1 MSDCEQCMVRKL
13 SALKMLK
20 GEEIKNISSCKVT
33 KQIKKGEVIFK
44 EGDMLNGVYCIGSG
58 VCKLTKLTE
67 KGKDQVVKLVIKGEL
82 LGQRSVIINQTA
94 NLTATALNDMDVCFI
109 PKQEILQDLLKNSE
123 FSFSVLKRM
132 ATDLKEA
139 EITIVNMAQKSV
151 RKRLAE
157 IILYLYDNFGVD
169 ESKHLKVT
177 LSRDDFASI
186 VGTAT
191 ESVIRTLSQFK
202 KEGLIKTSG
211 KKIEIMKYEELELM
225 E

>member
-1 MSDCEQCMVRKL
+1 MADCEQCMVRKL
-13 SALKMLK
+13 SALKVLK
-20 GEEIKNISSCKVT
+20 GEEIKSISCSKIT

-44 EGDMLNGVYCIGSG
+44 EGEMLNGVYCISTG

-67 KGKDQVVKLVIKGEL
+67 KGKEQVVRLVIKGEL
-82 LGQRSVIINQTA
+82 LGQRSVIINQVA
-94 NLTATALNDMDVCFI
+94 NLSATALNDMEVCFI
-109 PKQEILQDLLKNSE
+109 PKQEIIQDLLQNNN
-123 FSFSVLKRM
+123 FSFHILRRM
-132 ATDLKEA
+132 AEDLKEA
-139 EITIVNMAQKSV
+139 ETAIINMAQKSV
-151 RKRLAE
+151 RKRLAD
-157 IILYLYDNFGVD
+157 IIIYLNDNFGVD
-169 ESKHLKVT
+169 ESNYLKVT

-211 KKIEIMKYEELELM
+211 KRVKINDYNGLQMM

>member
-1 MSDCEQCMVRKL
+1 MGDCEQCMVRKL

-20 GEEIKNISSCKVT
+20 GEEIKAISCAKIT
-33 KQIKKGEVIFK
+33 KHIKKGEIIFK
-44 EGDMLNGVYCIGSG
+44 EDEMLNGVYCISSG

-67 KGKDQVVKLVIKGEL
+67 KGKEQVVRLVVKGEL
-82 LGQRSVIINQTA
+82 LGQRSVIINEVA
-94 NLTATALNDMDVCFI
+94 NLTATALNDMEVCYI
-109 PKQEILQDLLKNSE
+109 PKQEIIQDLMKNND
-123 FSFSVLKRM
+123 FSLSMLRRM
-132 ATDLKEA
+132 AEDLKDA
-139 EITIVNMAQKSV
+139 ETAIINMAQKSV

-157 IILYLYDNFGVD
+157 IILYLCDNFGVD
-169 ESKHLKVT
+169 ESGYLKVT

-202 KEGLIKTSG
+202 KEDLLKTTG
-211 KKIEIMKYEELELM
+211 KKIRIINREELEMM

>member
-1 MSDCEQCMVRKL
+1 MADCEQCMVRKL
-13 SALKMLK
+13 SALKVLK
-20 GEEIKNISSCKVT
+20 GEEIKSISCSKIT

-44 EGDMLNGVYCIGSG
+44 EGEMLNGVYCISTG

-67 KGKDQVVKLVIKGEL
+67 KGKEQVVRLVIKGEL
-82 LGQRSVIINQTA
+82 LGQRSVIINQVA
-94 NLTATALNDMDVCFI
+94 NLSATALNDMEVCFI
-109 PKQEILQDLLKNSE
+109 PKQEIIQDLLQNNN
-123 FSFSVLKRM
+123 FSFHILRRM
-132 ATDLKEA
+132 AEDLKEA
-139 EITIVNMAQKSV
+139 ETAIINMAQKSV
-151 RKRLAE
+151 RKRLAD
-157 IILYLYDNFGVD
+157 IIIYLNDNFGVD
-169 ESKHLKVT
+169 ESNYLKVT

-211 KKIEIMKYEELELM
+211 KRVKINDYDGLQMM

>member
-13 SALKMLK
+13 SALQMLK
-20 GEEIKNISSCKVT
+20 GEEIKAISGCKIT
-33 KQIKKGEVIFK
+33 KQVKRGEVIFK
-44 EGDMLNGVYCIGSG
+44 EGEMLNGVYCISSG

-67 KGKDQVVKLVIKGEL
+67 KGKEQVVKLVIKGEL
-82 LGQRSVIINQTA
+82 LGQRSVIINQVA
-94 NLTATALNDMDVCFI
+94 NLTATALNDMEVCFI
-109 PKQEILQDLLKNSE
+109 PKQEILEDLLQNSE
-123 FSFSVLKRM
+123 FSFNVLKRM

-139 EITIVNMAQKSV
+139 ETAIINMAQNSV
-151 RKRLAE
+151 RRRLAD
-157 IILYLYDNFGVD
+157 IILYLQDNFGKD
-169 ESKHLKVT
+169 EEGYLSVT

-211 KKIEIMKYEELELM
+211 KRIKISDYQGFEALE
-225 E
+225 

>member
-1 MSDCEQCMVRKL
+1 M
-13 SALKMLK
+13 
-20 GEEIKNISSCKVT
+20 

-44 EGDMLNGVYCIGSG
+44 EGEVLNGVYCISSG

-67 KGKDQVVKLVIKGEL
+67 KGKEQVVKLVIKGEL
-82 LGQRSVIINQTA
+82 LGQRSVIINQAA
-94 NLTATALNDMDVCFI
+94 NLSATALNDMEVCYI
-109 PKQEILQDLLKNSE
+109 PKQEILQDLVKNND
-123 FSFSVLKRM
+123 FSFSMLKRM
-132 ATDLKEA
+132 AIDLKEA
-139 EITIVNMAQKSV
+139 ETAIVNMAQKSV
-151 RKRLAE
+151 RKRLAD
-157 IILYLYDNFGVD
+157 IILYLNDNFGVD
-169 ESKHLKVT
+169 ESNYLKVP

-211 KKIEIMKYEELELM
+211 KRIQILNHEELEVM

>member
-20 GEEIKNISSCKVT
+20 GEEIKAISGCKVT
-33 KQIKKGEVIFK
+33 KTIKKGEVVFK
-44 EGDMLNGVYCIGSG
+44 EGDMLNGVYCISSG

-94 NLTATALNDMDVCFI
+94 NLTATALNDMEVCFI
-109 PKQEILQDLLKNSE
+109 PKQEILQDLLKNNE

-139 EITIVNMAQKSV
+139 EIAIVNMAQKSV

-157 IILYLYDNFGVD
+157 IILYLYNNFGVD
-169 ESKHLKVT
+169 ESSHLKVP

-211 KKIEIMKYEELELM
+211 KKIQIMNQEGLELM

>member
-1 MSDCEQCMVRKL
+1 MRDCEQCMVRKL
-13 SALKMLK
+13 SALKLLK
-20 GEEIKNISSCKVT
+20 GEEIKAISGCKIT
-33 KQIKKGEVIFK
+33 KSIKKGEVVFK
-44 EGDMLNGVYCIGSG
+44 EGDMLNGVYCISKGI
-58 VCKLTKLTE
+58 CKLTKLTE

-94 NLTATALNDMDVCFI
+94 NLTATALNDMEVCFI
-109 PKQEILQDLLKNSE
+109 PKQEIIQDLLKNND
-123 FSFSVLKRM
+123 FSFGVLKQM
-132 ATDLKEA
+132 ASDLKEA
-139 EITIVNMAQKSV
+139 EISIVNMAQKSV
-151 RKRLAE
+151 RKRLAD
-157 IILYLYDNFGVD
+157 IILYLNNNFGVD
-169 ESKHLKVT
+169 ESNYLKVT

-211 KKIEIMKYEELELM
+211 KKIQIINYDELELM